1 MITPTETQQASG
13 VVTAIRRTLE
23 YEMGHMDASVDSA
36 VEIARLQQQLA
47 DTTALVEWYEMVIR
61 IQQDDDS
68 VPTRRER
75 IADWWQRNRGEGIC
89 LMSAILIVTTV
100 ALVGGWFWLAGWL
113 G

>member
-1 MITPTETQQASG
+1 MSLSEML
-13 VVTAIRRTLE
+13 RE
-23 YEMGHMDASVDSA
+23 YEAGVIDGKAESA
-36 VEIARLQQQLA
+36 EQIAKLQRQLA
-47 DTTALVEWYEMVIR
+47 DATALVEWYEMVIR
-61 IQQDDDS
+61 IQQEDDS

-75 IADWWQRNRGEGIC
+75 IVDWWQRNRGEGIC